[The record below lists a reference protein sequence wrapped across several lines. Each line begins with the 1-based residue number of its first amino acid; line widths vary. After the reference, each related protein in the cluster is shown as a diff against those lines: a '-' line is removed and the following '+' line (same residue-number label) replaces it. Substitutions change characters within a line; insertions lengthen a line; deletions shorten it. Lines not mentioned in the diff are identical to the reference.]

1 MKQLK
6 VINVFLVASVS
17 AALHGIMAVIF
28 VPAMSVM
35 FLAHNTAQAQ
45 LSNPAITDNIMVW
58 AVVAP
63 ILWAAV
69 GFIGGA
75 LMAFIWNLFAGE
87 PARESLAVTTSPIQV
102 RPASQSSAA

>member
-1 MKQLK
+1 MNPSPGHFHFCRLRLVKRKQGRKMRGERMKQLK

-35 FLAHNTAQAQ
+35 FLAQNTAQAQ
-45 LSNPAITDNIMVW
+45 LGNSAITDNIMVW

-69 GFIGGA
+69 GFI
-75 LMAFIWNLFAGE
+75 
-87 PARESLAVTTSPIQV
+87 
-102 RPASQSSAA
+102 

>member
-17 AALHGIMAVIF
+17 AALHGVMAVIF
-28 VPAMSVM
+28 VPAMSVI
-35 FLAHNTAQAQ
+35 FLTHNTAQAQ
-45 LSNPAITDNIMVW
+45 FSNPAITDNIMIW
-58 AVVAP
+58 AIVAP

-87 PARESLAVTTSPIQV
+87 PAREQLAVVSPLQV
-102 RPASQSSAA
+102 SPASERSAA